1 MSQIFDAL
9 QRSES
14 DQDQTDVA
22 TQPIGPELLQ
32 RAERRIASR
41 WQPAV
46 SVDGSEVVRAVEGD
60 LAEERIALKASTLD
74 MPLSTDSEIWSA
86 DKRAAFLSQIRSVP
100 VSLESESRLV
110 CLTDRESPTAEAMRL
125 LSVRLRDFRR
135 ARPLKKV
142 LITSTIPREGKTTVS
157 ANLACALAHG
167 SEEKTLLIGGDVRI
181 PTLTGM
187 FGIESASGLCEMVL
201 KGRSVTSSILHLD
214 GVGIWVLPAG
224 NVPPNPLEVLQ
235 SPKLSTVMSQLAAC
249 FDWIVI
255 DSPPVLPLADTT
267 IWMRLADGILLVTR
281 QGTTEK
287 HQLQRG
293 LEALDPQKVLGA
305 LLNCAAG
312 SAYGGYYYHSSNQA

>member
-1 MSQIFDAL
+1 
-9 QRSES
+9 
-14 DQDQTDVA
+14 
-22 TQPIGPELLQ
+22 
-32 RAERRIASR
+32 
-41 WQPAV
+41 
-46 SVDGSEVVRAVEGD
+46 
-60 LAEERIALKASTLD
+60 
-74 MPLSTDSEIWSA
+74 
-86 DKRAAFLSQIRSVP
+86 
-100 VSLESESRLV
+100 
-110 CLTDRESPTAEAMRL
+110 
-125 LSVRLRDFRR
+125 
-135 ARPLKKV
+135 
-142 LITSTIPREGKTTVS
+142 
-157 ANLACALAHG
+157 
-167 SEEKTLLIGGDVRI
+167 
-181 PTLTGM
+181 
-187 FGIESASGLCEMVL
+187 VL